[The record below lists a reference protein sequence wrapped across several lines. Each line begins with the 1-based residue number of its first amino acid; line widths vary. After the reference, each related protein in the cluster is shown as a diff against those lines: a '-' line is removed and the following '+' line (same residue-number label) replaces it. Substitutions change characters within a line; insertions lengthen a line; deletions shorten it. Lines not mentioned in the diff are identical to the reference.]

1 MSDFGD
7 DFGDIGQLPVHSGVL
22 PSYPTVPTDIRQT
35 RSFLF
40 SNNPL
45 PRMYYD
51 LYVQEKRRQQQKSR

>member
-22 PSYPTVPTDIRQT
+22 PNYKSIPTNVRET
-35 RSFLF
+35 RSFLW
-40 SNNPL
+40 SNSNL

-51 LYVQEKRRQQQKSR
+51 LDVQEKRRQQQKSR